1 MLYDFNYERLVNAIS
16 DKGLTSKDVADQLK
30 ISERLYLLKLCNHEE
45 FTMGEIQVFAEQILE
60 ISPEEIPDYFFCQ
73 KI

>member
-16 DKGLTSKDVADQLK
+16 DKGLTSKDVADKLN

-45 FTMGEIQVFAEQILE
+45 FTMGERGCRINE
-60 ISPEEIPDYFFCQ
+60 
-73 KI
+73 